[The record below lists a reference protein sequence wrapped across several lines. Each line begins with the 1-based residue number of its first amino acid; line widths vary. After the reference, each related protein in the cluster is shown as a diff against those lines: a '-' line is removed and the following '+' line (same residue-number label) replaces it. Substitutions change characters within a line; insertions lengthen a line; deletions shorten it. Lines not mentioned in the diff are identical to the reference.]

1 MFVQQHIDTFI
12 SELRWEET
20 NISKRDKIL
29 ALKLDRNEWANVA
42 IFLSL
47 LAVCIIELLQICSN

>member
-1 MFVQQHIDTFI
+1 MFVQQHVDTFI

-20 NISKRDKIL
+20 DTSKRDKIH
-29 ALKLDRNEWANVA
+29 ALKLDKNEWANIA

-47 LAVCIIELLQICSN
+47 LAVCI